1 MANVGVFTRPDSP
14 FYWVWLEGAA
24 QPRVNTRIPIGKN
37 EFVRQENRKLAEQ
50 TYHALMGDLARKRFQ
65 LPIDRPVC
73 GFRTHREWYAT
84 HVSTQKRGTGRE
96 LSMLKQLGAFYDQ
109 KDLTAIDK
117 PLAIEWRTARL
128 KEVSASTVRRE
139 EALLKH
145 VLTTAVP
152 KYLERNPLAG
162 LARLRVATCDTR
174 ILSTAEE
181 DALIATL
188 QTDEDKA
195 LIIGAL
201 DTLLRL
207 RNIVSLRRS
216 QDHRTYLFSDT
227 KVEAVK
233 IPISTRFR
241 KALDQLPAGAL
252 YFPTYAQTSN
262 SVAQRMFI
270 DACKR
275 AEIPVARKT
284 GGVSFHCLRHTGASR
299 MLAAGV
305 DVKTVMLIGGWKN
318 LKVME
323 RYLHPG
329 DAAARRAVESI
340 GHRAKLA
347 LVSSGSDEAS

>member
-1 MANVGVFTRPDSP
+1 MGVFTRPDSP

-24 QPRVNTRIPIGKN
+24 RPKVNTKIPIGKT
-37 EFVRQENRKLAEQ
+37 EGARKENRKLADQ
-50 TYHALMGDLARKRFQ
+50 TYDALMGDLARGRYQ
-65 LPIDRPVC
+65 LPTDRPAC
-73 GFRTHREWYAT
+73 SFRSHREWYGT
-84 HVSTQKRGTGRE
+84 HISSQKRGTRRE
-96 LSMLKQLGAFYDQ
+96 LSMLKQLAGFFDA

-117 PLAIEWRTARL
+117 ALAIEWRTARL

-162 LARLRVATCDTR
+162 LSRLRVPVCDTR

-181 DALIATL
+181 DALLATL
-188 QTDEDKA
+188 HTEEDKA
-195 LIIGAL
+195 LVIGAL

-207 RNIVSLRRS
+207 RNLVELRRG
-216 QDHRTYLFSDT
+216 QDHGTYLFSDT
-227 KVEAVK
+227 KVDAVK
-233 IPISTRFR
+233 IPISSRFR
-241 KALDQLPAGAL
+241 KALDQLPDAGAL
-252 YFPTYAQTSN
+252 YFPTYGPAANT
-262 SVAQRMFI
+262 VAQRMFI
-270 DACKR
+270 DACRR

-329 DAAARRAVESI
+329 GAAARRAVETI
-340 GHRAKLA
+340 GHRAKLT
-347 LVSSGSDEAS
+347 LVASDEAS

>member
-1 MANVGVFTRPDSP
+1 MSMGVFTRPDSP
-14 FYWVWLEGAA
+14 FYWLWLETAA
-24 QPRVNTRIPIGKN
+24 RPKVNTKIPIGRTDVARK
-37 EFVRQENRKLAEQ
+37 ENRLLAEQ
-50 TYHALMGDLARKRFQ
+50 AYHALMGDLARARYQ
-65 LPIDRPVC
+65 LPTDRPVC
-73 GFRTHREWYAT
+73 SFAKHRDWYAT
-84 HVSTQKRGTGRE
+84 HVSTQKRGTRRE
-96 LSMLKQLGAFYDQ
+96 LSMLKQLGGFFDA

-117 PLAIEWRTARL
+117 ALAIEWRTARL

-145 VLTTAVP
+145 LLTTAVP

-162 LARLRVATCDTR
+162 LSRLRVPGCDTR

-181 DALIATL
+181 DALLAAL

-195 LIIGAL
+195 LVIGAL

-207 RNIVSLRRS
+207 SNIASLRRQ
-216 QDHRTYLFSDT
+216 QDHGSYLFSDT
-227 KVEAVK
+227 KVDAVK

-241 KALDQLPAGAL
+241 QALDQLPAAGAL
-252 YFPTYAQTSN
+252 YFPTYGQAANT
-262 SVAQRMFI
+262 VAQRMFL
-270 DACKR
+270 DACRR

-305 DVKTVMLIGGWKN
+305 DVKTVMVIGGWKN

-329 DAAARRAVESI
+329 GAAARRAVETI
-340 GHRAKLA
+340 GFRAKLT
-347 LVSSGSDEAS
+347 LVASDDAS